1 MYYTNKPIT
10 KCEPVYCDTPS
21 KEKVNLLRG
30 LPIHA
35 IEEKEFFANPGER
48 AERNYD
54 TDCMLLTDGEY
65 SPDRRYPNPQWFH
78 IHGGGGRVITFKLPY
93 LCAVEG
99 FCMNTCRDDVVA
111 VRSPRYTKIRVSAD
125 GETFET
131 VYEADT
137 RTHRDLRIIP
147 IKGDFAPVQALYVQV
162 VIDVVHHVY
171 IDELEIYGCTDV
183 TDVPLPVAD
192 DKPVFN
198 EFPGPMEVNAFPPDD
213 VMGSNNIL
221 LTYNYRPVDE
231 DQGFRTPEDYFPLVA
246 YLDKEG
252 NVKDTFM
259 DGFLF
264 LPDVSFDFSPRGQHA
279 EGWQDYMDSVFV
291 PGKNL
296 DALNATA
303 KKVGTAL
310 GNPDHTVGVYF
321 TILYTFTGYDDF
333 GTVNGEHLVFDNPE
347 SRKKAIRWMIDSMIE
362 RYKAGN
368 YGNTELRGFYWF
380 EEALNPTDRYEEE
393 LIRFACEYVQ
403 SKGYKC
409 FWIPYFCALGYE
421 HWQRYGF
428 DIACM
433 QPNYM
438 FDLSIPKSRLYDTA
452 KEAKRMGM
460 CVELEVWQIR
470 EDPDGIIDHPEH
482 IRRFIEYLEV
492 GAETGYMNTS
502 KMYYHGSRFK
512 GCISN
517 GWKSKNPL
525 YREMYDKTYLFA
537 KKKL

>member
-10 KCEPVYCDTPS
+10 KCEPIYCDTPS
-21 KEKVNLLRG
+21 KERVNLLRG

-35 IEEKEFFANPGER
+35 IEEKEFFAEPGQR
-48 AERNYD
+48 PERNYD
-54 TDCMLLTDGEY
+54 TDCTLLTDGEY
-65 SPDRRYPNPQWFH
+65 SPDRHYPNPQWFH
-78 IHGGGGRVITFKLPY
+78 IHGGGGRIITF
-93 LCAVEG
+93 
-99 FCMNTCRDDVVA
+99 RDDVVA
-111 VRSPRYTKIRVSAD
+111 VRSPRYTKIRVSVD
-125 GETFET
+125 GENFET

-147 IKGDFAPVQALYVQV
+147 IQGEFAPVQARYVQV
-162 VIDVVHHVY
+162 VIDVVHHIY
-171 IDELEIYGCTDV
+171 IDELEVYGCTDV
-183 TDVPLPVAD
+183 TGVPLPVAD
-192 DKPVFN
+192 DKPIFN
-198 EFPGPMEVNAFPPDD
+198 EYPGPMEVNAFPPED
-213 VMGSNNIL
+213 VMGSHNIL

-231 DQGFRTPEDYFPLVA
+231 DLGLRTPADYFPLVA

-252 NVKDTFM
+252 KVQDTFM

-264 LPDVSFDFSPRGQHA
+264 LPDVSFDFSPEGQHA
-279 EGWQDYMDSVFV
+279 EGWQKYMDSVFV

-296 DALNATA
+296 DALNTTA
-303 KKVGTAL
+303 REVGTAL
-310 GNPDHTVGVYF
+310 GNPAYKVGVYF

-333 GTVNGEHLVFDNPE
+333 GTVNGEHLVFDNPV
-347 SRKKAIRWMIDSMIE
+347 SRKKAIRWMIDSMVA
-362 RYKAGN
+362 RYKAGD
-368 YGNTELRGFYWF
+368 YSNTELRGFYWF

-409 FWIPYFCALGYE
+409 FWIPYFRALGYE

-470 EDPDGIIDHPEH
+470 EDDKGNIDHPEH

-512 GCISN
+512 GCISG